1 MEEKKFD
8 LNTFIGFLLIGGI
21 LVWMTW
27 GSADDQVREVQQADS
42 TSSPIEQV
50 ESPVETEGTT
60 ESPTNSP
67 ATLVTT
73 DSAGNPVAQA
83 GVFAMPSE
91 RSQPPVLSNEYVS
104 ITLDPKGA
112 AIARTELI
120 EYNTYDQEPLTLMD
134 QGNHRINWSFN
145 YQGGIYNT
153 ADLTFETLERSNSTV
168 HFRLSAIDGAYL
180 DVIYTLSEE
189 DYHLN
194 QKIEDH
200 GLLGSQAAVDWSYQ
214 AHLLEKSLKNERNNT
229 AIYYK
234 QDGDD
239 VDDLGLMGSDAS
251 EEKNIN
257 WIAFKQQF
265 FASILVPENPI
276 STVSF
281 DQTQPEEEN
290 STVVKNLTASFDQPL
305 NGSSLSYDWYFL
317 PTKFG
322 LLKDYD
328 NDFEELV
335 PLGWGIFGW
344 VNQWMVIPVFNLFDG
359 WGWNY
364 GIIILVMALG
374 VKLILSPFQI
384 KSYVSMAKMR
394 VLKPE
399 MDEIN
404 KKHEDPM
411 KRQQAVMELYR
422 KTGANPLG
430 GCLPMLFQLPFLIA
444 MFRFFPASIELRQ
457 EKFLWADDLS
467 SFDSIASLPFD
478 IPFYGDHISLFTLL
492 MAASLFFYT
501 RLNQQMTPSAGDN
514 AMAKQMKVIQYL
526 MPFMMLFWFNS
537 YASGLSYYYFLANVI
552 SFGQQFAIRRFFI
565 DEDEIHRQ
573 IQEKKQQPA
582 KKSKFQRRL
591 DSMMKDQAKK
601 K

>member
-8 LNTFIGFLLIGGI
+8 INTFIGFLLIGGI

-27 GSADDQVREVQQADS
+27 GTADEAMLESQQADS
-42 TSSPIEQV
+42 TATKTEQTNAT
-50 ESPVETEGTT
+50 ETEVPT
-60 ESPTNSP
+60 ETIESSSQP
-67 ATLVTT
+67 LITT
-73 DSAGNPVAQA
+73 DSSGNAVAQA
-83 GVFAMPSE
+83 GVFAMPNES
-91 RSQPPVLSNEYVS
+91 SNPPVLSNEHVS
-104 ITLDPKGA
+104 ITLDPVGA
-112 AIARTELI
+112 AISRTELL
-120 EYNTYDQEPLTLMD
+120 EYKTYAQEPLTLMD
-134 QGNHRINWSFN
+134 EGNHRINWSFN

-153 ADLTFETLERSNSTV
+153 ADLTFETLEKSNSTV
-168 HFRLSAIDGAYL
+168 HFRLSALDGAYL
-180 DVIYTLSEE
+180 DVIYTLTEE

-194 QKIEDH
+194 QRIEDH
-200 GLLGSQAAVDWSYQ
+200 GLLGSSAKVDWSYR

-239 VDDLGLMGSDAS
+239 VDDMGLMGSDAS
-251 EEKNIN
+251 EEKNID

-265 FASILVPENPI
+265 FASILVPDTRL

-281 DQTQPEEEN
+281 DQTQPEDEN
-290 STVVKNLTASFDQPL
+290 STVVKDLSASFDQQL
-305 NGSSLSYDWYFL
+305 NGSVLNYDWYFL
-317 PTKFG
+317 PTQFG
-322 LLKDYD
+322 LLKEYE

-457 EKFLWADDLS
+457 EQFLWADDLS

-582 KKSKFQRRL
+582 KKSKFQQRL
-591 DSMMKDQAKK
+591 DAMMKEQGKK